1 MKARGVHP
9 TPPPSTQVTRSRHR
23 ISITHADGA
32 EPLPCSSPSFVEHSS
47 MELDLPLEGAMSG
60 DQQEAAEL
68 MALAEHVD
76 DLHEV
81 VPHAR
86 RPRPRF
92 YEISDPSEVWKH

>member
-1 MKARGVHP
+1 M
-9 TPPPSTQVTRSRHR
+9 
-23 ISITHADGA
+23 THADGA
-32 EPLPCSSPSFVEHSS
+32 EPLLCSLPSSVEHSS
-47 MELDLPLEGAMSG
+47 MDLDLPLEGAVSG

-68 MALAEHVD
+68 MVSPEHVD